1 MIMKKILLPF
11 DGSESA
17 GRALNYVLSLAKEN
31 RESEVHL
38 LYVADL
44 SEMGTQDETFWSGV
58 TKDKVVANGE
68 RTLEPAKTT
77 LNQAGVPYQSSVA
90 IGSPGNDIA
99 RYART
104 NGCDGIVMGTRGM
117 SPMAS
122 FIVGSVAQRVM
133 QHAEVPVTLVK

>member
-1 MIMKKILLPF
+1 MKKVLLPF

-17 GRALNYVLSLAKEN
+17 GRALNYVHSLAKEAPQT
-31 RESEVHL
+31 EVHL

-44 SEMGTQDETFWSGV
+44 SQMGVQDETFWSGS
-58 TKDKVVANGE
+58 TKGKVISDGE
-68 RTLEPAKTT
+68 RTLEPAKRS
-77 LNQAGVPYQSSVA
+77 LEQAGVPYQSSVV

-104 NGCDGIVMGTRGM
+104 NGCDSIVMGTRGM

-122 FIVGSVAQRVM
+122 VIVGSVAQRVM
-133 QHAEVPVTLVK
+133 QYAEVPVTLIK